1 MLRRA
6 SPIEGTR
13 STADLL
19 GLLGQRHES
28 PRGPGKRWR
37 DTSVR
42 MNSERGDADLDD
54 GAVDDE
60 AAIASW

>member
-6 SPIEGTR
+6 SPAEGALRT
-13 STADLL
+13 SALL
-19 GLLGQRHES
+19 RLLGQHHAS

-37 DTSVR
+37 GGSTR
-42 MNSERGDADLDD
+42 MSRAPVDD
-54 GAVDDE
+54 DEAVDDE